1 MIPSKLPNRESGPQN
16 QPNANV
22 AVLVS
27 AGAAASM
34 VGILVLMVGF
44 DFVDSILLPFLISA
58 VGAESALLESQ
69 ALIQRPIPI
78 ADKLISF
85 IRLRAGTGTYRFRSL
100 YGRLHG

>member
-34 VGILVLMVGF
+34 VGIPVLMVEF
-44 DFVDSILLPFLISA
+44 DLVDSILLFSLISA
-58 VGAESALLESQ
+58 VGAESALL
-69 ALIQRPIPI
+69 
-78 ADKLISF
+78 
-85 IRLRAGTGTYRFRSL
+85 
-100 YGRLHG
+100 

>member
-34 VGILVLMVGF
+34 AGILVLMVAF
-44 DFVDSILLPFLISA
+44 DFVGSILLPFLISA
-58 VGAESALLESQ
+58 VGAEPALL
-69 ALIQRPIPI
+69 
-78 ADKLISF
+78 
-85 IRLRAGTGTYRFRSL
+85 
-100 YGRLHG
+100 

>member
-34 VGILVLMVGF
+34 VGILVLMVAF
-44 DFVDSILLPFLISA
+44 DFVDSIFLFSFISA
-58 VGAESALLESQ
+58 IGAESALL
-69 ALIQRPIPI
+69 
-78 ADKLISF
+78 
-85 IRLRAGTGTYRFRSL
+85 
-100 YGRLHG
+100 